1 MRQDNQ
7 PVTHGNCTPQ
17 TLSPRRGPRLGTETE
32 RRGPALRE
40 AVVDRGEGRSGRC
53 HRGGGSDVFIRG
65 ALSPLQA
72 AESCHPHRDPGAVK
86 LSPLFT
92 DKRSQRSSGHSGWD
106 RSTGRWPQGPWC
118 PAVPSHA
125 RAGPRTGSG
134 LGAHVSHLLSAES
147 PGVPPRRVPPEAQT
161 AGLTCPGP
169 RAWHTPDLSL
179 SLGLDDGQR

>member
-1 MRQDNQ
+1 M
-7 PVTHGNCTPQ
+7 
-17 TLSPRRGPRLGTETE
+17 
-32 RRGPALRE
+32 ALP
-40 AVVDRGEGRSGRC
+40 SGRPWWTEARAEVDGATGVAAQTSSSGA
-53 HRGGGSDVFIRG
+53 RGQTP
-65 ALSPLQA
+65 LSPLQA

-134 LGAHVSHLLSAES
+134 LGAHVSHLLLSAES
-147 PGVPPRRVPPEAQT
+147 PRVPPPRVPPEAQT

-179 SLGLDDGQR
+179 SLGLDNGQR